1 MDLLKEFGKGESN
14 EALKINTE
22 LLKLNADFHKKK
34 SDQNKKNA
42 ADELTK
48 LKEDAQILQ
57 DEKKIKFLED
67 QVAINEI
74 DTQSVNER
82 FLRTLE
88 LERVFQEQ
96 VSQLKISAAHRQLE
110 LLTEQG
116 LQETAVFRQIQMEKL
131 QAEKELSEQRIQTAQ
146 KESEA
151 KKAIHNK
158 ALDVFGDVVDATI
171 GLLSRDEKARKK
183 NFALL
188 KAIEA
193 AKVTINLAAEL
204 SEIFKTY
211 ATLGPFGQLLAIFQ
225 AAASTA
231 RAFTA
236 ISKIKGASFYDG
248 GPTGNKVLY
257 RDADGHDVVGAV
269 HKDEYVVPKAELAR
283 PDVATRVNYIDRIR
297 RKRLGFVDGGFTS
310 VDTTPSGI
318 SDTNSNTQGP
328 GNGDAQETLQLLREI
343 KQVLLQ
349 RSNEL
354 RATVLLDDLEGV
366 AQLRDQIQARA
377 DI

>member
-1 MDLLKEFGKGESN
+1 MINWTCSRKFGKGESN

-146 KESEA
+146 KESEG
-151 KKAIHNK
+151 KKE
-158 ALDVFGDVVDATI
+158 
-171 GLLSRDEKARKK
+171 R
-183 NFALL
+183 
-188 KAIEA
+188 
-193 AKVTINLAAEL
+193 
-204 SEIFKTY
+204 
-211 ATLGPFGQLLAIFQ
+211 
-225 AAASTA
+225 
-231 RAFTA
+231 
-236 ISKIKGASFYDG
+236 
-248 GPTGNKVLY
+248 
-257 RDADGHDVVGAV
+257 
-269 HKDEYVVPKAELAR
+269 
-283 PDVATRVNYIDRIR
+283 
-297 RKRLGFVDGGFTS
+297 
-310 VDTTPSGI
+310 
-318 SDTNSNTQGP
+318 
-328 GNGDAQETLQLLREI
+328 
-343 KQVLLQ
+343 
-349 RSNEL
+349 
-354 RATVLLDDLEGV
+354 
-366 AQLRDQIQARA
+366 
-377 DI
+377 